1 MILKAIDQRA
11 HGVRVV
17 LTELEEVPPEMTIRR
32 ILVMH
37 SIQDENSERRMHSLS
52 QLSEYEFF
60 HFFIREESG
69 NDVDKMARALESKI
83 ETLKPDL
90 VWVHLGLAFVALRE
104 QTTILRRCGGR
115 THISPPA
122 LLHHSPRRNLG
133 LAYFAMGEPY
143 AQVIDELQRK
153 FNGVLFVADRE
164 LLAEHEGKYTI
175 HSFWDHPAGDFSRIG
190 MAAIFDMIVGDGD
203 TT

>member
-90 VWVHLGLAFVALRE
+90 VWVHLGLA
-104 QTTILRRCGGR
+104 
-115 THISPPA
+115 
-122 LLHHSPRRNLG
+122 
-133 LAYFAMGEPY
+133 YFAMGEPY